1 MLFFGYHQ
9 WSTKPVEVM
18 EFQLSDFKSWK
29 MMLLKCCR
37 QYASKSGKLSSASR
51 TGNGQFSF
59 QFLRTVPKNA
69 QTTVQ
74 VGSFPTVP
82 RLCSKSF
89 KLSFSSTWTENFEMY
104 KLNLERAEEQ
114 EIKLSTF
121 PGSQKKQENFRN
133 TSTSASLTT
142 LKPLC
147 GSWQTVEYSS
157 RDGNTRP
164 TYLPPEKSVCRLRS
178 NS

>member
-1 MLFFGYHQ
+1 MDPTWFLIWKGVWPRLYPCSGNSSMLFFGYHQ

-89 KLSFSSTWTENFEMY
+89 KLSFSSTWTKNFQMY
-104 KLNLERAEEQ
+104 KLDLEKAEGP
-114 EIKLSTF
+114 EIKLLLDHRESKGILAEHLF
-121 PGSQKKQENFRN
+121 
-133 TSTSASLTT
+133 L
-142 LKPLC
+142 LHWLC
-147 GSWQTVEYSS
+147 
-157 RDGNTRP
+157 
-164 TYLPPEKSVCRLRS
+164 
-178 NS
+178 